1 MKLLTKIKTINK
13 SKQKLELKN
22 TITDPKNLVDNFNN
36 KFDQAE
42 KSENLN
48 TSHFKLSIKN
58 IHVQNNI
65 ILSFNL

>member
-1 MKLLTKIKTINK
+1 MVVFSLKCLLFENKLIILLGNGGGMNK
-13 SKQKLELKN
+13 CPW
-22 TITDPKNLVDNFNN
+22 IH
-36 KFDQAE
+36 FDQAE